1 MLAPSVRVALIIL
14 HHFQR
19 QRVSDCQSWWL
30 TREVLLPS
38 HTVCSQPFGDLQ
50 LFRGWIHKAEE
61 LFGAFALDQLPPG
74 ELGAVVCASKVLTYP
89 QWVMT
94 KGLTDLFGPCGGAS
108 CCLLDLFPCKLP
120 QCMYSSRVETVTLF
134 LPAPPCSC
142 CVCASALL
150 SVDFV
155 WLGLSHVLSVC
166 HWLLGHLNEISSWD
180 LLCFLQSKS
189 VYCLCEFS
197 LLLNALC
204 ICLFF
209 SNPLTWLLF
218 FLLPS
223 VL

>member
-1 MLAPSVRVALIIL
+1 MMAYQGGPASIPACVFPAIWR
-14 HHFQR
+14 
-19 QRVSDCQSWWL
+19 
-30 TREVLLPS
+30 
-38 HTVCSQPFGDLQ
+38 LQ

-74 ELGAVVCASKVLTYP
+74 ELGWVVCASKVFTYP
-89 QWVMT
+89 QWVTT
-94 KGLTDLFGPCGGAS
+94 KGLTDLLGPCGGAS
-108 CCLLDLFPCKLP
+108 YCVLDLFPCKLP
-120 QCMYSSRVETVTLF
+120 AVEWKPSPFVWP
-134 LPAPPCSC
+134 LPLCSC

-155 WLGLSHVLSVC
+155 RFGLSHVLSVTVIDF
-166 HWLLGHLNEISSWD
+166 WVILMRFSPGIYFV
-180 LLCFLQSKS
+180 FLQSKS
-189 VYCLCEFS
+189 VYCFCEFS